1 MPQVSIFCDEAGEQD
16 MSDGYYLITL
26 IVHDQSLAIM
36 EAVRGYE
43 SRLRLGGL
51 PDVPFH
57 MVDLLHGHEGYNGMY
72 VDARWKLL
80 LRFSTFVKALPI
92 SYHTFVYSYYDVG
105 NEKELS
111 ARMRRDIVDFLYA
124 NLDAFQSFDKVVVY
138 YDEGQQAVTNA
149 LHRAFDYML
158 SNIAVEYRL
167 IRYQDRRLAQAADYL
182 NSVELAAMRYEAGDV
197 SKTYTRFYGTRREFR
212 KNFLNQARRKWM

>member
-1 MPQVSIFCDEAGEQD
+1 

-26 IVHDQSLAIM
+26 IVHDQSLTIA
-36 EAVRGYE
+36 EAVQGYK

-57 MVDLLHGHEGYNGMY
+57 MVDLLHGHEGYHG
-72 VDARWKLL
+72 VDVDTRWRLL

-92 SYHTFVYSYYDVG
+92 TYHTFVYSYYDVRG
-105 NEKELS
+105 ERELS
-111 ARMRRDIVDFLYA
+111 ARMRRDIVDFLYSD
-124 NLDAFQSFDKVVVY
+124 LDTFQSFDKVVVY

-158 SNIAVEYRL
+158 SNISVEYRL

-182 NSVELAAMRYEAGDV
+182 NSIELAAMRYDTGEV

-212 KNFLNQARRKWM
+212 KNFPSQVRRK